1 MVHVEASLLKR
12 VGEISRLDM
21 NEENDASLDPNEKS
35 IKKFRSEILTLYI
48 MIVVTRVLFD

>member
-21 NEENDASLDPNEKS
+21 NEENDASLDPNEKC
-35 IKKFRSEILTLYI
+35 IKKE
-48 MIVVTRVLFD
+48 